1 MSRVFCPLG
10 HAYDSDQFSNCPICN
25 PGQSAGETMAF
36 TPNGAGGVGSTVGAT
51 QAFTP
56 GGTASMGVGAPSM
69 PWTPGAATVSLGKN
83 NPAVPQGFGATA
95 PVGGG
100 ATIRMPSH
108 GGAGKEENI
117 APVVGWLICVE
128 GKERG
133 KDYRLVAGG
142 NTIGRIGGNITPDV
156 VLKDE
161 QVSRGGHA
169 TLFYDPD
176 DDNYVLQSGQ
186 VHGLTKVNGVLLTG
200 AITLN
205 YHDKIKMGSS
215 VFLFEP
221 LCREGF
227 SWKE

>member
-10 HAYDSDQFSNCPICN
+10 HAYDSEQFSSCPICQ
-25 PGQSAGETMAF
+25 PGQSMGETMAF
-36 TPNGAGGVGSTVGAT
+36 TPNGAGAIGGGLGET

-56 GGTASMGVGAPSM
+56 SGAAPAGGAPSM

-83 NPAVPQGFGATA
+83 GASPTPQGFGATA

-108 GGAGKEENI
+108 SGAGKEENI
-117 APVVGWLICVE
+117 APVVGWLVCID
-128 GKERG
+128 GKEKG
-133 KDYRLVAGG
+133 KDYKIVAGG
-142 NTIGRIGGNITPDV
+142 NTIGRIGGNVTPDI

-161 QVSRGGHA
+161 QVSRGAHA

-186 VHGLTKVNGVLLTG
+186 VHGLTKVNGALLTG
-200 AITLN
+200 SITLN

-215 VFLFEP
+215 IFLFEP

-227 SWKE
+227 SWRD